1 MIRTFIFSISLIFF
15 SPLLYAGKFQD
26 LQAVQNLFKTFL
38 DTQLAKNVAVTDDV
52 TISYQLSKLDNRL
65 KLPACAQRP
74 EVFVPKGPLK
84 AGRNTLGIRCR
95 ANKGWTIYSSVTI
108 KMIKP
113 VLVMAQSLNRGEQL
127 TKQHLR
133 YQKMDIGLLRQ
144 GYLSNPEAILNKQA
158 KRYLSAG
165 TLVNPRFFEA
175 PDLVKRGEIVKIQA
189 KSPSFQ
195 ISMAGIAL
203 MNGKEGQNIRVKNI
217 ASKRII
223 QARVAKPGLVTIF

>member
-203 MNGKEGQNIRVKNI
+203 MSGKKGQNIRVKNI